1 MAEAILSAAEHPRR
15 DVVVGGAAK
24 AQPAIQRI
32 SPVLTDAFVRATA
45 FRLQR
50 STEAKAPGDDALFDT
65 PEGEDRVRGVVSNT
79 HR

>member
-1 MAEAILSAAEHPRR
+1 MAEAILAAAERPRR

-24 AQPAIQRI
+24 VQLAIQRI
-32 SPVLTDAFVRATA
+32 SPLLMDRLVRATA

-50 STEAKAPGDDALFDT
+50 STEPRAPGDDALFDA
-65 PEGEDRVRGVVSNT
+65 PEGEDRVRGVVSTT